1 MVEHLA
7 KEDTA
12 VRWMDIATGEVHELS
27 GPSNFGWVYNLNN
40 KFIKIHQKNRIS
52 QPDSWLLIEYITK
65 LSTIA
70 PETVESREL
79 RL

>member
-1 MVEHLA
+1 MVEHLS

-12 VRWMDIATGEVHELS
+12 VRWIDIASGEVREMS
-27 GPSNFGWVYNLNN
+27 GPSHFGWVYNLNN
-40 KFIKIHQKNRIS
+40 KFIKAHQKNRIS
-52 QPDSWLLIEYITK
+52 QPDSWLVIEFLTK
-65 LSTIA
+65 ISTIS